1 MPRVILTIAYTIKP
15 EKRDEYLQL
24 AKEMKE
30 YFVNTKKKDYGV
42 YEGKVK
48 KNQFT
53 EIFISQTM
61 EDYEALDDNADD
73 KAEAL
78 VNRLE
83 EFIDG
88 DGMKY
93 NTIVEAL

>member
-1 MPRVILTIAYTIKP
+1 MPRVILTISYSIKP
-15 EKRDEYLQL
+15 EKRDEYLQF
-24 AKEMKE
+24 AREMKE
-30 YFVNTKKKDYGV
+30 YFVNAKKQNYGI

-53 EIFISQTM
+53 EVFITESM
-61 EDYEALDDNADD
+61 EDYEALDDDTDEA
-73 KAEAL
+73 AEAL